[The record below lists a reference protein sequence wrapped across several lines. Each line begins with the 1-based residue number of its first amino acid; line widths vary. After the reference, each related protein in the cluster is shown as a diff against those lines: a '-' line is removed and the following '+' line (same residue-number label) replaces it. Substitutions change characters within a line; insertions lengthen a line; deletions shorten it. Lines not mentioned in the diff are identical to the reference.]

1 MEKSAFRKGM
11 ETTTWIL
18 AGATVLLVAV
28 FWISGASWILSAAI
42 SIGTTLYHFA
52 MRLAV
57 GFFIPLCIKK
67 YDCQN
72 WWFRPRKWETVFYRK
87 LQVKKWKKHLPTFDP
102 KKFSTEI
109 YTLPQIVQN
118 MCEAEIVHEII
129 VVFSFLPLAAVPVF
143 GEFPVFLI
151 TSLAAGLFDCVFII
165 AQRYNRPRII
175 RLMQKG
181 AKGP

>member
-57 GFFIPLCIKK
+57 GFLIPLCIKK